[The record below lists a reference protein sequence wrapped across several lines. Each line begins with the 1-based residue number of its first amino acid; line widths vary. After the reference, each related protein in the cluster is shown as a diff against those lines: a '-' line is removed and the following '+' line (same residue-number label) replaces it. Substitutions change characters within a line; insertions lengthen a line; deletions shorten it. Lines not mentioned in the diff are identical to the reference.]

1 MEVIIRACKAT
12 EVDILRQ
19 LAFETYDQT
28 FRSMNTVENMDKYL
42 DAAFNRERLQQELS
56 SPKCG
61 FFFMYA
67 DGELSG
73 YLKLA
78 EAPEQSDFNDP
89 DSIEL
94 ERIYVR
100 REFQGRG
107 LGQKLI
113 AYAVQTARQKGKRYL
128 WLGVWERNE
137 KAIAFYRDVGFVLT
151 GRHDFQMGD
160 EIQHDLIMKRVL
172 EDEYGT
178 ISKLTW

>member
-28 FRSMNTVENMDKYL
+28 FRSMNTAENMDKYL
-42 DAAFNRERLQQELS
+42 EAAFNRERLQQELS

-107 LGQKLI
+107 LGKTLI
-113 AYAVQTARQKGKRYL
+113 NYAVQTARRRGKRYI
-128 WLGVWERNE
+128 WLGVWERNA
-137 KAIAFYRDVGFVLT
+137 KAIAFYQDMGFVLA
-151 GRHDFQMGD
+151 GHHDFRMGG
-160 EIQHDLIMKRVL
+160 EIQHDIIMKRLL
-172 EDEYGT
+172 EDG
-178 ISKLTW
+178 